1 MAILVVDGDIRSGFT
16 FYLLKKRKKNTV
28 LSLPRAL
35 FTLALT
41 SALQSRHLTLVFF
54 NHQGQNRI
62 TIQPNRVFFNHFE
75 TKIL

>member
-1 MAILVVDGDIRSGFT
+1 MVDIRSGFT
-16 FYLLKKRKKNTV
+16 FYILKNENNPV
-28 LSLPRAL
+28 SSLPRAL

-62 TIQPNRVFFNHFE
+62 TIQP
-75 TKIL
+75 

>member
-1 MAILVVDGDIRSGFT
+1 MVDIRSGFT
-16 FYLLKKRKKNTV
+16 FYLLKKEENPV
-28 LSLPRAL
+28 LSLPRAF

-62 TIQPNRVFFNHFE
+62 IIQHNRVFFHHFE
-75 TKIL
+75 TITFMNS

>member
-1 MAILVVDGDIRSGFT
+1 MSGFT
-16 FYLLKKRKKNTV
+16 FYLLKKEKNPV
-28 LSLPRAL
+28 SSLPRAL

-62 TIQPNRVFFNHFE
+62 TIQPNRVFFHHFE
-75 TKIL
+75 TITFMNS

>member
-1 MAILVVDGDIRSGFT
+1 MVDIRSDFT
-16 FYLLKKRKKNTV
+16 FYLLKKKKEKNPV
-28 LSLPRAL
+28 SSLPRAL

-62 TIQPNRVFFNHFE
+62 TIQPNRVFFHHFE
-75 TKIL
+75 K

>member
-1 MAILVVDGDIRSGFT
+1 MSGFK
-16 FYLLKKRKKNTV
+16 FYLLKKDQNPV
-28 LSLPRAL
+28 SSLPRVL

-62 TIQPNRVFFNHFE
+62 PIQP
-75 TKIL
+75 